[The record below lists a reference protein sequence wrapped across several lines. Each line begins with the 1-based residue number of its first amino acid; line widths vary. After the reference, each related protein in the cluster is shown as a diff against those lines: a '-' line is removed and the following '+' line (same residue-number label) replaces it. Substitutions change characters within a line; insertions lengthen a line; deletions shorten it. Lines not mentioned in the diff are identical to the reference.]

1 MYLGGQ
7 AIQAYEKQGVR
18 VRPTPMQMQGGVIS
32 KIGRPQIERIMN
44 QTAVWSNNP
53 PTQLSIGTPPSYLKP
68 NTRTN
73 SNFGGLGAN
82 PWNPVEA
89 IGGLFGMSQQEKP
102 ASQWL
107 PQRES
112 NIINPERPIYNAFAQ
127 GQYQQEALYDTRTGF
142 TQSLTG
148 TENFNPSDTIKNLL
162 SNKYAVYAG
171 LGIGGL
177 LVLKIIMGGGR
188 RN

>member
-7 AIQAYEKQGVR
+7 AIQAYEKQGIR

-53 PTQLSIGTPPSYLKP
+53 PTQLSIGRPPNYLTP
-68 NTRTN
+68 NTKTN
-73 SNFGGLGAN
+73 SSFGGLGAN

-89 IGGLFGMSQQEKP
+89 IGGLFGMSPQEKP

-112 NIINPERPIYNAFAQ
+112 NIINPERPTYNAFAQ
-127 GQYQQEALYDTRTGF
+127 GQYQQEAIYDSRAGF
-142 TQSLTG
+142 TESMAG
-148 TENFNPSDTIKNLL
+148 TQNFNPTDTIKNLM
-162 SNKYAVYAG
+162 SNKYSVYAG

-177 LVLKIIMGGGR
+177 LVLKIIMGGGG